1 VYDEKPLT
9 FQASAR
15 QRLRWM
21 QGHFDVARRYFFPL
35 LWQGIK
41 ERKWTKIDTA
51 LYSVSVYNV
60 LVSLIFTV
68 VLWVDQVLPGNPTFI
83 SVYDFVP
90 IWFAS
95 VGLIVVYMQFPLALA
110 LEKVKSWKM
119 YLSLIL
125 FPLFLLSWYP
135 ITFHAFFT
143 QNNKSW
149 SHTKHTR
156 VLRLDDVQK
165 F

>member
-1 VYDEKPLT
+1 V
-9 FQASAR
+9 F
-15 QRLRWM
+15 
-21 QGHFDVARRYFFPL
+21 
-35 LWQGIK
+35 
-41 ERKWTKIDTA
+41 
-51 LYSVSVYNV
+51 
-60 LVSLIFTV
+60 VSLIFTV
-68 VLWVDQVLPGNPTFI
+68 VMWFDELLPGKPTFL

-90 IWFAS
+90 VW
-95 VGLIVVYMQFPLALA
+95 VGGVALIVVYMQFPLALA
-110 LEKVKSWKM
+110 LEKVKNWKV
-119 YLSLIL
+119 YASLL
-125 FPLFLLSWYP
+125 AFPLFLLSWYP